1 MALEA
6 EKKVEAEFAAR
17 KAAIL
22 KQHLAGDYD
31 PDKAMD
37 YISQRLANGAVEH
50 R

>member
-1 MALEA
+1 MALET

-22 KQHLAGDYD
+22 KQQLAGDYD
-31 PDKAMD
+31 PDQAMD
-37 YISQRLANGAVEH
+37 YISQRLADGIVEH